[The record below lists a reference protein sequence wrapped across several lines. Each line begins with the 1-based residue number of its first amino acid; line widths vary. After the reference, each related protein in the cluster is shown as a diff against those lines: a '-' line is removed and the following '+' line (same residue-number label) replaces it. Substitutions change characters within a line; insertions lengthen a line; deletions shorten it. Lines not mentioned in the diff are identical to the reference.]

1 MQTVIFV
8 PARKGSTGI
17 KGKNLIKL
25 KGQPLI
31 SYTLKMCKKFS
42 KNFTVLISTDS
53 KKIKNYSKKY
63 GYNDEYLRPKKL
75 STSKSNIVDGIIHG
89 IEWLKQ
95 KKKIKVKDVILLQ
108 PTSPLRKYSDIIKA
122 LRIFKSKKLKS
133 LTSVTKVRDNSLS
146 HIRIKKK
153 QKWNYL
159 YKNKKIKFIN
169 RQDYPK
175 DHYKF
180 NGSFYFSNY
189 NYLKK
194 KRSLAIEN
202 ETYLFE
208 TDRFSS
214 VDIDYKS
221 DLILAELLMGKQKK
235 N

>member
-25 KGQPLI
+25 NGKPLI
-31 SYTLKMCKKFS
+31 SYTLKLCKKFS
-42 KNFTVLISTDS
+42 KNFTVFISTDS
-53 KKIKNYSKKY
+53 KKIKNYSKKF
-63 GYNDEYLRPKKL
+63 GYIDEYLRPKKL

-89 IEWLKQ
+89 IEWLKLT
-95 KKKIKVKDVILLQ
+95 KKIKVKDIILLQ
-108 PTSPLRKYSDIIKA
+108 PTSPLRKYSDIIAA
-122 LRIFKSKKLKS
+122 LKIYNSKKLKS

-153 QKWNYL
+153 QQEWNYL
-159 YKNKKIKFIN
+159 YKNKNIKLIN
-169 RQDYPK
+169 RQEYPK
-175 DHYKF
+175 DHYMF
-180 NGSFYFSNY
+180 NGSFYFSDY

-208 TDRFSS
+208 TDRLTS

-221 DLILAELLMGKQKK
+221 DLILAELLISKQK
-235 N
+235 

>member
-8 PARKGSTGI
+8 PARKNSTGI
-17 KGKNLIKL
+17 KGKNLINLNGK
-25 KGQPLI
+25 PLI

-42 KNFTVLISTDS
+42 KKYTVFISTDS
-53 KKIKNYSKKY
+53 KKIKNYSQKF
-63 GYNDEYLRPKKL
+63 GYRDEYLRPKKL

-95 KKKIKVKDVILLQ
+95 KKKIKVKDIILLQ

-122 LRIFKSKKLKS
+122 IKIYKRKKLKS

-146 HIRIKKK
+146 HIRLKKK
-153 QKWNYL
+153 TKWNYL
-159 YKNKKIKFIN
+159 YRDKKIKLIN

-175 DHYKF
+175 DHYTID
-180 NGSFYFSNY
+180 GSFYFSDY

-202 ETYLFE
+202 ETYLYE
-208 TDRFSS
+208 IDRFSGL
-214 VDIDYKS
+214 DIDYKS
-221 DLILAELLMGKQKK
+221 DLILAELLIRKQK
-235 N
+235 